1 MLLLCPLISLEFFLC
16 GIRFMMKNLVRI
28 AIKNI
33 SKNGRLSQ
41 IATKKHKIREDV
53 TIKNQRKHAFYA
65 I

>member
-1 MLLLCPLISLEFFLC
+1 MLLLCTLITLEFFLC
-16 GIRFMMKNLVRI
+16 GIRFMKNLVRI

-41 IATKKHKIREDV
+41 IATKKHKTREDV

>member
-1 MLLLCPLISLEFFLC
+1 
-16 GIRFMMKNLVRI
+16 MMKNLVRI

-41 IATKKHKIREDV
+41 IATKKHKTREDV

>member
-1 MLLLCPLISLEFFLC
+1 
-16 GIRFMMKNLVRI
+16 MMKNLVRI